1 MFQISLNLNI
11 KQEESVFVVE
21 QNTKIRLKVNPKDKK
36 GKITRCVICDLTA
49 LAKKCPHQSNYNVIN
64 VLKSLSEI
72 EHKAICDEEV
82 INSK

>member
-1 MFQISLNLNI
+1 MIENLMVWKPLLRDFLTLQKMFQVSLNLNI

-49 LAKKCPHQSNYNVIN
+49 LAKKMPSSIK
-64 VLKSLSEI
+64 L
-72 EHKAICDEEV
+72 
-82 INSK
+82 